1 VLGIGPLVPE
11 DDDAVIT
18 IAEFLTDPSRGGPIH
33 AELRP
38 VGGGGDTDFATGV
51 DGTGSLKVLLRSKE
65 TENYREYPG
74 ARRFQLWLAAA
85 DREPHEAYAA
95 TVIGF
100 DRHPGET
107 YLATRIV
114 PL

>member
-1 VLGIGPLVPE
+1 
-11 DDDAVIT
+11 
-18 IAEFLTDPSRGGPIH
+18 
-33 AELRP
+33 
-38 VGGGGDTDFATGV
+38 
-51 DGTGSLKVLLRSKE
+51 
-65 TENYREYPG
+65 
-74 ARRFQLWLAAA
+74 LWLAAA